1 MHDGQVTEKGVGA
14 SRGRKLSLSH
24 DVLCVR
30 YSPSRSQ
37 DRLLVAVGLLDSTVR
52 VYHEDTLR
60 FSLSLYGHK
69 LPVMC
74 VDMSTDCGLLVSGSA
89 DKTLKIWGLDFGMM
103 MMIMLF
109 FFTRCQHHHH

>member
-1 MHDGQVTEKGVGA
+1 MTLGQVTEKGIGA

-74 VDMSTDCGLLVSGSA
+74 LDMSTDCALLVSGSA
-89 DKTLKIWGLDFGMM
+89 DKTLKIWGLDFGR
-103 MMIMLF
+103 LSSSSHDA
-109 FFTRCQHHHH
+109 TTD

>member
-1 MHDGQVTEKGVGA
+1 M
-14 SRGRKLSLSH
+14 
-24 DVLCVR
+24 LCVR

-74 VDMSTDCGLLVSGSA
+74 LDMSTDCALLVSGSA
-89 DKTLKIWGLDFGMM
+89 DKTLKIWGLDFGRDACMR
-103 MMIMLF
+103 LH
-109 FFTRCQHHHH
+109 THHHLLWAMTMPPSPSLQATATGPWSPTRTR